1 MAQQHHNPQMHKI
14 PGLLLLA
21 SRLVCDRGKRS
32 DKRGGGISRC
42 REDDAMADNINPES
56 LDMEQQ
62 EALNIF
68 REMCDLMDMNV
79 EPVVLAV
86 HPPYIEIN
94 IAGLDADN
102 AFGKYG
108 KRLDALQ
115 FLANTVLSKK
125 INGDVRLVLDCAGYR
140 DKRAHVLEELAHELA
155 AQVKQ
160 RQEECELDPLPAH
173 ERRVIHNA
181 LSDDPDV
188 RTYSEGMDLE
198 RHVVIAPR

>member
-1 MAQQHHNPQMHKI
+1 MHRIPVIPQ
-14 PGLLLLA
+14 LV
-21 SRLVCDRGKRS
+21 SQLVCVRGKRS
-32 DKRGGGISRC
+32 DKRGGGISRH
-42 REDDAMADNINPES
+42 REDDAMTDNINLES
-56 LDMEQQ
+56 LDVEQQ

-68 REMCDLMDMNV
+68 REMCSLMDINV
-79 EPVVLAV
+79 EPEVIAV
-86 HPPYIEIN
+86 HTPYIEIN
-94 IAGLDADN
+94 LVGADAEN

-140 DKRAHVLEELAHELA
+140 EKRAHVLEELAHELA
-155 AQVKQ
+155 AQVKL
-160 RQEECELDPLPAH
+160 RQEECELDALPAH

-181 LSDDPDV
+181 LANDPDV

-198 RHVVIAPR
+198 RHVVIAPRE